1 MLTQSISDYQQKQDK
16 YEEDKIRLTSENGTL
31 KQMNT
36 KLGNDF
42 EKMCGVRPVAL
53 NSTIMDKSQYAPTD
67 RGSVISTMRPDNAD
81 KQEQKIRE
89 LQKRVSQ
96 ASVYIS
102 M

>member
-1 MLTQSISDYQQKQDK
+1 
-16 YEEDKIRLTSENGTL
+16 
-31 KQMNT
+31 MNT

-53 NSTIMDKSQYAPTD
+53 NTAVMDNSQYAPTA
-67 RGSVISTMRPDNAD
+67 RGSVISTMRPANADNLD